1 MTIIVLDGQ
10 GGGIGRA
17 IIAAP
22 SPLLPQGA
30 QCETEAL
37 TPDMQYNEYVMTRLR
52 TAEGIDLREAERL
65 FGKERAARVLRDA
78 EPWLKSRTL
87 VLAAG
92 RMAVPPARMLVS
104 DAVIETFFET
114 EPDTATK

>member
-1 MTIIVLDGQ
+1 
-10 GGGIGRA
+10 
-17 IIAAP
+17 
-22 SPLLPQGA
+22 
-30 QCETEAL
+30 
-37 TPDMQYNEYVMTRLR
+37 MTRLR

-87 VLAAG
+87 VLAADG
-92 RMAVPPARMLVS
+92 WPSRRLGMLIS